1 MTTAGLI
8 FSNIHDQ
15 SIPEMTRQRTMA
27 SIPFGCRYRLV
38 DFALSNMV
46 NSNITNVGI
55 ITHYNYRS
63 LLDHIGTGKDW
74 DLARRSG
81 GIKLLP
87 PYVTAYENN
96 IAGRLYESRL
106 EAIVSAGN
114 FVNRCNADYIV
125 LSDCDVILNID
136 LNEVVKEHIRTGAYV
151 TIVTKRLNTA
161 NHHFDGNVGVVS
173 IEEDGSIADIASYKP
188 QDDTGEVDISTN
200 IVVMSRTDL
209 QAVIAESVARGYK
222 DFWKDIVAKQIP
234 NKRVRAYRF
243 DGWYAY
249 ISSLE
254 SYFAV
259 SMQLLGD
266 DARHNLFAQPNRQIY
281 TKLRNSAPVKYTDN
295 AVVKNSLVADG
306 CVIEGTV
313 ENSILFRGVHVG
325 RGTVVRN
332 SILLQDSYVGANVNL
347 NCVVTDK
354 NVIIKDDRN
363 LSGHETMPFF
373 IEKGTMV

>member
-15 SIPEMTRQRTMA
+15 TIPEMTRQRTMA

-96 IAGRLYESRL
+96 VAGKLYESRL
-106 EAIVSAGN
+106 EAIVSASN

-125 LSDCDVILNID
+125 MSDCDVVLNID
-136 LNEVVKEHIRTGAYV
+136 LDKVVADHVESGAYM
-151 TIVTKRLNTA
+151 TIVTKRIDTA
-161 NHHFDGNVGVVS
+161 KTRVDSNVGVITIDKDNRITDAVS
-173 IEEDGSIADIASYKP
+173 YRPDH
-188 QDDTGEVDISTN
+188 GEVDVSTN
-200 IVVMSRTDL
+200 IVVISRADL
-209 QAVIAESVARGYK
+209 QAIIADSVARGYK
-222 DFWKDIVAKQIP
+222 DFRNEIVLKSIAQGKL
-234 NKRVRAYRF
+234 VRAYRF
-243 DGWYAY
+243 DGYYSY

-254 SYFAV
+254 SYFDV
-259 SMQLLGD
+259 SMKLLTEE
-266 DARHNLFAQPNRQIY
+266 ARHGLFDRPNRQIY
-281 TKLRNSAPVKYTDN
+281 TKLRNSAPVKYAEN
-295 AVVKNSLVADG
+295 AKVKNSLVADG

-325 RGTVVRN
+325 KGTVVRN
-332 SILLQDSYVGANVNL
+332 SILLQDSYVGSNVEL
-347 NCVVTDK
+347 NCVITDK
-354 NVIIKDDRN
+354 NVVVKDDRK
-363 LSGHETMPFF
+363 LSGHQSMPFF
-373 IEKGTMV
+373 IEKGKMV

>member
-1 MTTAGLI
+1 MTIAGLI

-15 SIPEMTRQRTMA
+15 NIPEMTRQRTMA

-96 IAGRLYESRL
+96 VAGRLYESRL
-106 EAIVSAGN
+106 EAIIGAGN

-125 LSDCDVILNID
+125 LSDCNVVLNID
-136 LNEVVKEHIRTGAYV
+136 LNAVVEDHIRSGAYM
-151 TIVTKRLNTA
+151 TIVTKRLNTK
-161 NHHFDGNVGVVS
+161 NHHFDNNVSVVTVG
-173 IEEDGSIADIASYKP
+173 EDDRITDIASYKP
-188 QDDTGEVDISTN
+188 EKGEVDISTN
-200 IVVMSRTDL
+200 ILVMSRADL
-209 QAVIAESVARGYK
+209 QAVIADSVARGYK
-222 DFWKDIVAKQIP
+222 DFRHDIIHRQM
-234 NKRVRAYRF
+234 KRKLIRAYQY
-243 DGWYAY
+243 DGWYSY

-259 SMQLLGD
+259 SMQLLED
-266 DARHNLFAQPNRQIY
+266 EARHGLFAQANRQIY
-281 TKLRNSAPVKYTDN
+281 TKLRNSAPVKYADG

-332 SILLQDSYVGANVNL
+332 SILLQDTYVGANVNL
-347 NCVVTDK
+347 NCVITDK
-354 NVIIKDDRN
+354 NVVIKDGRN
-363 LSGHETMPFF
+363 LSGHESMPFF